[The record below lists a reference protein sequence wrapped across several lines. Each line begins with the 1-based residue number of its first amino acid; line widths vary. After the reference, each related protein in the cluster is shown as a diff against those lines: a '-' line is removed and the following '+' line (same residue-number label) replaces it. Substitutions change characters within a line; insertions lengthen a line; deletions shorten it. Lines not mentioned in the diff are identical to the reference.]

1 MPFFFTT
8 VWLFAGKYHRF
19 GGLSQYFIPSSGYL
33 PICFYKLEAEPISFR
48 VMSKDLHQ
56 KRIEDKIREIAATAD
71 EIPGVIIIH
80 ELPDFVVHYMSPR
93 GLNAIGMTLA
103 QVEKMTSQEYHER
116 FFNAEDARDYVPK
129 IASLLDR
136 NTDET
141 VNYFQQVR
149 TSETQDWDW
158 YLSGTRILLRDS
170 ENKPLLTITIAMHID
185 PKHHITSK
193 VSRLQDENNFLKK
206 NFERFG
212 TLTTREREVLK
223 HQSLGKTSGQ
233 ISKSLHISAATV
245 ETHRKNIKR
254 KLDIS
259 SSFDLSMYAR
269 AFDLI

>member
-1 MPFFFTT
+1 
-8 VWLFAGKYHRF
+8 
-19 GGLSQYFIPSSGYL
+19 
-33 PICFYKLEAEPISFR
+33 
-48 VMSKDLHQ
+48 MSKDLLQ
-56 KRIEDKIREIAATAD
+56 KQIEDKIREIVAVAD

-80 ELPDFVVHYMSPR
+80 ELPDFIVHYMSPR
-93 GLNAIGMTLA
+93 GLKAIGKTLA
-103 QVEKMTSQEYHER
+103 EVEKMTSKEYHER
-116 FFNAEDARDYVPK
+116 FFNAEDAADYVPK
-129 IASLLDR
+129 ISSLLER

-149 TSETQDWDW
+149 TSKTQDWDW
-158 YLSGTRILLRDS
+158 YLSGTRILMRDD

-193 VSRLQDENNFLKK
+193 VARLQDENIFLRK

-212 TLTTREREVLK
+212 TLTNREREILK
-223 HQSLGKTSGQ
+223 QQALGKTSSQ
-233 ISKSLHISAATV
+233 ISKVLHISSATV